1 MPNTFPPYTMSV
13 LTTMRPFSSSIQ
25 RNALAALMFCLTLS
39 PMASALAQAAK
50 ADTNPNVA
58 RLRPVDSIVVVVN
71 DEVITR
77 LELDAKVKL
86 VETNMRTQKA
96 AIPPRADLERQLLE
110 RMIVDRAQL
119 QLAKELGIRID
130 DAMLDRATGR
140 IAEQNKMTVQEFRNR
155 LEKEGVAFP
164 QFREEI
170 RQEILLQRV
179 REHEVDAKVQ
189 ITDLEVD
196 NFLAAPAISSEAQQE
211 IRLAQILIR
220 IPENASPELIAGRRA
235 RMIEVMQQVKSG
247 GDFAKIA
254 ATYSDA
260 SDALTGGDIGWRTPD
275 RLPQLFTDA
284 VAKLKPGQVSDVLK
298 SANGFHVLKL
308 VDRRSAEPA
317 KAAAAVEQTRARH
330 ILIKVNDAVTSN
342 DARRKLVDIKERLDN
357 KAATFE
363 ELAKRFSNDGSAS
376 KGGDLGWLYPG
387 DTVPEFQRAMD
398 ALQPGQVSAPVESS
412 FGFHLIEV
420 LERKSDDVSKERQR
434 LAARQA
440 LRERKIEEATDD
452 WLRQLRDRAYV
463 EFRSEEK

>member
-1 MPNTFPPYTMSV
+1 
-13 LTTMRPFSSSIQ
+13 
-25 RNALAALMFCLTLS
+25 
-39 PMASALAQAAK
+39 MASALAQAAK